1 MKKAE
6 IQVGSRPDTGA
17 IERGVSSHD
26 ADEEPETMKRNIR

>member
-6 IQVGSRPDTGA
+6 MEAGSRPDTGA